1 MYAHKEN
8 LNRPVHALRALWV
21 IRANLQRSKAV
32 NQMFFFIYF
41 RSDFISDDET
51 YTGGGE
57 TPILGLPAFLSRSS
71 ECCGCT
77 NFFYS

>member
-32 NQMFFFIYF
+32 KQMFFFIYF
-41 RSDFISDDET
+41 RSDFTSGDET
-51 YTGGGE
+51 YTAGK
-57 TPILGLPAFLSRSS
+57 TPILSLPAFLSQMLSI
-71 ECCGCT
+71 
-77 NFFYS
+77 FLLM